1 LRINCPDREKINRDI
16 GRKEHTPLLI
26 GIVRTIILYLIIVLV
41 LRVMGKRQIGQ
52 LQPFELV
59 IILMISEL
67 AVIPSQD
74 SGIPLVAGLFP
85 VLILLLLGLAISEIA
100 LKYEKARGIICGK
113 PTILINKGQI
123 LEAELRKLRYN
134 LSDLLEQLRA
144 KNLPNIADVE
154 YAILETNGQL
164 SVIPKTG
171 KRPVNMQ
178 DLKLQVIAEGLPL
191 ALIMDGKLQQKNLEK
206 SGVNIQ
212 WLNKELTKA
221 NVPDIKKVF
230 FASIDSQRKLYI
242 QPKAD
247 PNK

>member
-1 LRINCPDREKINRDI
+1 
-16 GRKEHTPLLI
+16 LLI

-100 LKYEKARGIICGK
+100 LKSEKARGIICGT

-171 KRPVNMQ
+171 KRPVNTQ

-212 WLNKELTKA
+212 WLNKELAKA
-221 NVPDIKKVF
+221 NVPNIKKVF

-242 QPKAD
+242 QQKAD

>member
-1 LRINCPDREKINRDI
+1 
-16 GRKEHTPLLI
+16 LLI

-100 LKYEKARGIICGK
+100 LKSEKARGIICGT

-134 LSDLLEQLRA
+134 LSDLLEQLRV

-171 KRPVNMQ
+171 KRPVNPQ
-178 DLKLQVIAEGLPL
+178 DLKLQVTSEGLPL
-191 ALIMDGKLQQKNLEK
+191 SLIMDGKLQHKNLEK

-212 WLNKELTKA
+212 WLNKELAKA
-221 NVPDIKKVF
+221 NVPDMKSVF
-230 FASIDSQRKLYI
+230 FASINSERKLYI
-242 QPKAD
+242 QQKANPK
-247 PNK
+247 K

>member
-1 LRINCPDREKINRDI
+1 M
-16 GRKEHTPLLI
+16 LI

-100 LKYEKARGIICGK
+100 LKSEKARGIICGT

-123 LEAELRKLRYN
+123 LEGELRKLRYN

-171 KRPVNMQ
+171 KRPVNTQ

-242 QPKAD
+242 QQKAD

>member
-1 LRINCPDREKINRDI
+1 M
-16 GRKEHTPLLI
+16 LI

-100 LKYEKARGIICGK
+100 LKSEKARGIICGT

-123 LEAELRKLRYN
+123 LEGELRKLRYN
-134 LSDLLEQLRA
+134 LSDLLEQLRS

-164 SVIPKTG
+164 SVIPKIG
-171 KRPVNMQ
+171 KRPVNTQ
-178 DLKLQVIAEGLPL
+178 DLKLQITAEGLPL

-242 QPKAD
+242 QQKAD

>member
-1 LRINCPDREKINRDI
+1 MD
-16 GRKEHTPLLI
+16 RKERKPLLI

-100 LKYEKARGIICGK
+100 LKSEKARGIICGT

-123 LEAELRKLRYN
+123 LEGELRKLRYN
-134 LSDLLEQLRA
+134 LSDLLEQLRS

-164 SVIPKTG
+164 SVIPKIG
-171 KRPVNMQ
+171 KRPVNTQ
-178 DLKLQVIAEGLPL
+178 DLKLQITAEGLPL

-242 QPKAD
+242 QQKAD

>member
-1 LRINCPDREKINRDI
+1 
-16 GRKEHTPLLI
+16 LLI

-100 LKYEKARGIICGK
+100 LKSEKARGIICGT

-134 LSDLLEQLRA
+134 LSDLLEQLRV

-171 KRPVNMQ
+171 KRPVNPQ
-178 DLKLQVIAEGLPL
+178 DLKLQVTSEGLPL
-191 ALIMDGKLQQKNLEK
+191 SLIMDGKLQHKNLEK

-212 WLNKELTKA
+212 WLNKELAKA
-221 NVPDIKKVF
+221 NVPDMKSVF
-230 FASIDSQRKLYI
+230 FASINSERKLYI
-242 QPKAD
+242 QQKAD
-247 PNK
+247 PKK

>member
-1 LRINCPDREKINRDI
+1 M
-16 GRKEHTPLLI
+16 LI

-230 FASIDSQRKLYI
+230 LRASTPSASSIFSQK
-242 QPKAD
+242 QTQTNNSK
-247 PNK
+247 

>member
-1 LRINCPDREKINRDI
+1 
-16 GRKEHTPLLI
+16 LLI

-74 SGIPLVAGLFP
+74 SGIPLMAGLFP

-100 LKYEKARGIICGK
+100 LKSEKARGIICGT

-123 LEAELRKLRYN
+123 LEGELRKLRYN

-171 KRPVNMQ
+171 KRPVNTQ

-242 QPKAD
+242 QQKAD

>member
-1 LRINCPDREKINRDI
+1 M
-16 GRKEHTPLLI
+16 LI

-74 SGIPLVAGLFP
+74 SGIPLMAGLFP

-100 LKYEKARGIICGK
+100 LKSEKARGIICGT

-123 LEAELRKLRYN
+123 LEGELRKLRYN

-171 KRPVNMQ
+171 KRPVNTQ

-242 QPKAD
+242 QQKAD

>member
-1 LRINCPDREKINRDI
+1 M
-16 GRKEHTPLLI
+16 LI

-100 LKYEKARGIICGK
+100 LKSEKARGIICGT

-171 KRPVNMQ
+171 KRPVNTQ

-212 WLNKELTKA
+212 WLNKELAKA
-221 NVPDIKKVF
+221 NVPNIKKVF

-242 QPKAD
+242 QQKAD

>member
-1 LRINCPDREKINRDI
+1 M
-16 GRKEHTPLLI
+16 LI

-171 KRPVNMQ
+171 KRPVNTQ

>member
-1 LRINCPDREKINRDI
+1 M
-16 GRKEHTPLLI
+16 LI